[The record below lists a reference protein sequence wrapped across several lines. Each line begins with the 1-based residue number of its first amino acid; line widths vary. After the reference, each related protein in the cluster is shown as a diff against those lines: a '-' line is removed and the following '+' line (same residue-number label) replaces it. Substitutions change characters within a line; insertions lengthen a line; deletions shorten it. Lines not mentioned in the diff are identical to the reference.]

1 MVCLQGSAPRFRRG
15 MLILMAILFA
25 MPSPLLAQA
34 LSGEKLFRNQCAACH
49 SLVAGEVRVGP
60 SLHGLAG
67 RKAGTL
73 AGFSYSPALRKA
85 RLRWKSDTLD
95 KWLTDSGAFVPGSMM
110 NFRQADAAKRAEI
123 IAFLL
128 ENQSN

>member
-1 MVCLQGSAPRFRRG
+1 